1 MSLQR
6 VSVHRPVALSM
17 CVLAALVIG
26 LISLD
31 RIGIDLLPNLEYPTL
46 AVVTV
51 YPNADAESVESDVT
65 LPIERTLSTVSG
77 LRQLESLSME
87 NASLVMATF
96 EWGTDL
102 GDAFEEINSLLSVAS
117 LLLPSDVQR
126 PIVVKLDPSQVPVLN
141 IAVTGETD
149 LVALTG
155 RVEREIV
162 PVIERVPGVAQ
173 VSVAGGAYPQ
183 ISVYYV
189 TQALRERAR

>member
-1 MSLQR
+1 LLMFGAVPAVLCR
-6 VSVHRPVALSM
+6 RARPLASYALHYTTLFRS
-17 CVLAALVIG
+17 
-26 LISLD
+26 SLD

-183 ISVYYV
+183 ISVYYD
-189 TQALRERAR
+189 TQAL